1 MLQYISYK
9 KRRES
14 LALADKNCWPGE
26 VLLFPPLSLASSPWP
41 SPQILSRPLRDEKRL
56 RTLPAITSAPI
67 PLAKL
72 DEWCIFM
79 CAWDMIVG
87 LGCALDGSS
96 RCLPAAILQNRT
108 MGGKKKQIVPLRR
121 LCHRFDY
128 ARRLSNGKF
137 SSPVESRLDRRIPST
152 QFSFFFFFFLGAI
165 GGHFRDW
172 FIHTKGCSC
181 FRVRIFRHPTLRE
194 DDGMK

>member
-1 MLQYISYK
+1 
-9 KRRES
+9 
-14 LALADKNCWPGE
+14 
-26 VLLFPPLSLASSPWP
+26 
-41 SPQILSRPLRDEKRL
+41 
-56 RTLPAITSAPI
+56 
-67 PLAKL
+67 
-72 DEWCIFM
+72 M

-152 QFSFFFFFFLGAI
+152 QFSFFFSFWAPSAAI
-165 GGHFRDW
+165 FGIDLYTRKAVAAFAK
-172 FIHTKGCSC
+172 T
-181 FRVRIFRHPTLRE
+181 TE
-194 DDGMK
+194 